1 MPFFRCGG
9 STLSTIAKSQILERL
24 RTYCGNNFT
33 LSVTWVE
40 YLVANI
46 DGIGSSTTSTI
57 NVTNHSGFNAL
68 SNFFISLYSTL
79 TDVVSYTST
88 VPGATE
94 GVYYQRWV
102 TFWRATS
109 PDSINNDTGQLVGE
123 NAGHSGNAN
132 LRVFNLAVPE
142 NDENLS
148 KFDKQMLMALRNITG
163 NGGMT
168 TMTISNNK
176 QHKSI
181 VYNIPSWLPNLF
193 QEAGYEVTLPSNYS
207 ATTNGNYQR
216 FETRTSTFLSA
227 TYTG

>member
-9 STLSTIAKSQILERL
+9 ATLSALAKSQLLERL

-40 YLVANI
+40 YLTGNI
-46 DGIGSSTTSTI
+46 DGIGSSTSSTI
-57 NVTNHSGFNAL
+57 NVINHSGFNAL
-68 SNFFISLYSTL
+68 SNFFISLYSNL
-79 TDVVSYTST
+79 TNVISYTST

-94 GVYYQRWV
+94 GCYYQRWT

-109 PDSINNDTGQLVGE
+109 SDSKNNNTGQLVGANE
-123 NAGHSGNAN
+123 GYSGNTN
-132 LRVFNLAVPE
+132 LKVFNLAVTG
-142 NDENLS
+142 NDQNLS
-148 KFDKQMLMALRNITG
+148 KFDRLMLKALRTITG
-163 NGGMT
+163 NGGMA

-176 QHKSI
+176 QQKSI

-193 QEAGYEVTLPSNYS
+193 REAGYEVTLPSNYS
-207 ATTNGNYQR
+207 TTTNGTYQK

-227 TYTG
+227 NYVG